1 MNKVTGSPVGVIIA
15 ENINTNKNISFLL
28 LVNKDLFIIF
38 FLIRKKMTNG
48 VWKDNPNKIDILE
61 ISWK

>member
-1 MNKVTGSPVGVIIA
+1 MNKVIGSPVGVIIA

-48 VWKDNPNKIDILE
+48 V
-61 ISWK
+61 